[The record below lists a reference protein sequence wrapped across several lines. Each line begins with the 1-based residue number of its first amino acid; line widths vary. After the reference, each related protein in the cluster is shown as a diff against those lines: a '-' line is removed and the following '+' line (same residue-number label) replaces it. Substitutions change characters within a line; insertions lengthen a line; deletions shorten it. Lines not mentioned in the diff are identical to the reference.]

1 MISTA
6 PPEIVEDRSGCERI
20 HGVDRHVHQQA
31 AALGR
36 GVNGQVLDW
45 AAFDIVEQPRQLHEW
60 LPP

>member
-6 PPEIVEDRSGCERI
+6 PPEIVEDRSGA
-20 HGVDRHVHQQA
+20 DRHVHQQA

-36 GVNGQVLDW
+36 GVNDQVLHR
-45 AAFDIVEQPRQLHEW
+45 AAFDVVEQPRQLHEW